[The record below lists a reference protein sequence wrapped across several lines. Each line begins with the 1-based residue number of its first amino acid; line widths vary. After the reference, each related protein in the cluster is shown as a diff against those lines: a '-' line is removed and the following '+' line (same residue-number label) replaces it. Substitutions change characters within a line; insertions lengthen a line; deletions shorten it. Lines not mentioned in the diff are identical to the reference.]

1 MVQPVV
7 LKSTHSLKGLTSLP
21 VFRKVKNGQLGNVK
35 ELAWISVG
43 KRTETMQLRNITNL
57 KAVME
62 TTGEPIEELVE
73 FAGKL
78 CI

>member
-1 MVQPVV
+1 M
-7 LKSTHSLKGLTSLP
+7 
-21 VFRKVKNGQLGNVK
+21 FRKVKNGQLGNVK

-43 KRTETMQLRNITNL
+43 KRTETMQLRNIT

-62 TTGEPIEELVE
+62 TTGEPMEELVE